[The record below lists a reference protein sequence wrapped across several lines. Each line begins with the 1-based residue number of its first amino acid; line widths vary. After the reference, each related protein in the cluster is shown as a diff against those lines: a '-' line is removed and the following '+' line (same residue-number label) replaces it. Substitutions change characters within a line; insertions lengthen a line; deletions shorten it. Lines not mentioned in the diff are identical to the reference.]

1 MKQSQIKQLTIIVLT
16 LLSVTVYALPKGVNM
31 NHSGEFNTL
40 LTINPTERYLSLP
53 IEEAAPEAFIRVI
66 IDGVQVTT
74 FNARLAADS
83 IDYVVPFDMQPYMGK
98 QIILDIHFP
107 LYHYNKKHP
116 YNKTAIRPDRRKFI
130 CWKEMQTSDRFVVH
144 NREQWRS
151 KYHHTPLYG
160 WMNDP
165 NGMFYDAL
173 SGLWHLYYQFNPYGS
188 RWGNMNWG
196 HSISADL
203 RHWTEHDVAI
213 APDALGTIFSGSCV
227 IDKRGDAGFG
237 KNAIIAFYTG
247 ADQSQKQ
254 SMAYSVD
261 GGKTFVKYDGNPVLT
276 DTTPD
281 FRDPK
286 VWREKDGTFR
296 CVVGACTADRDKKG
310 RILYF
315 RSNDGLKWEFVSILA
330 ENDGT
335 LGAMWECP
343 DFFELDGKYILMVNP
358 QDVLQNDQFNC
369 GNVSVAMVGTFDP
382 ETGKF
387 TKEHAQLV
395 DHGIDFYATQ
405 TLLSSDGR
413 RIMTAWMQNWDSTT
427 YTFRSLR
434 WFGQCII
441 PRELSVKDGMLI
453 QTPVREIEQIRKNR
467 VVYENVPVNGKLTLD
482 GVSGRTIDMTVR
494 IRPESP
500 GSYRKFELRI
510 REDEE
515 HYASLVYR
523 PAENTLRFDR
533 SNSGTRRATTH
544 TKKCTLPDRNG
555 ELKLRIILD
564 RYSCEV
570 FINDGEKVMS
580 NMIFT
585 SPKAEGVSFINL
597 TGSVFI
603 DVEKYDLELD

>member
-1 MKQSQIKQLTIIVLT
+1 MKQNLIKQLTIIVLT
-16 LLSVTVYALPKGVNM
+16 LLSVTVYALPKGITM

-151 KYHHTPLYG
+151 TYHHTPFYG

-203 RHWTEHDVAI
+203 RHWTEQDVAI

-286 VWREKDGTFR
+286 VIWNT
-296 CVVGACTADRDKKG
+296 KKG
-310 RILYF
+310 CWTMVLACQQEMRFY
-315 RSNDGLKWEFVSILA
+315 SSQDLKTWHYDSRFGEGYGNHSGV
-330 ENDGT
+330 
-335 LGAMWECP
+335 WECP
-343 DFFELDGKYILMVNP
+343 DLFELTIEGTNEKKWVLLCNINPGGPFGGSATQYFVGDFDGTTFTCVDGKEEQKWLDY
-358 QDVLQNDQFNC
+358 
-369 GNVSVAMVGTFDP
+369 
-382 ETGKF
+382 GK
-387 TKEHAQLV
+387 
-395 DHGIDFYATQ
+395 DHYATVTWHNAPQ
-405 TLLSSDGR
+405 GR
-413 RIMTAWMQNWDSTT
+413 VVALGWMSNWQYANEVPTKQ
-427 YTFRSLR
+427 FRSQNTIARDLGLYRDDKGELR
-434 WFGQCII
+434 
-441 PRELSVKDGMLI
+441 VA
-453 QTPVREIEQIRKNR
+453 VRPSSESLAAK
-467 VVYENVPVNGKLTLD
+467 GKLTDKLNPTAVVEIEVPAAKKNTVITLSNDRGEQVTMTYNFKKQTFSMDRRKSGKTSFSKDFPAVTVVPLFVTRDTYRLTLFIDNCSVEAFD
-482 GVSGRTIDMTVR
+482 GNGAWSMTNLVFPNKPYNNISVSN
-494 IRPESP
+494 
-500 GSYRKFELRI
+500 GSYKIYEI
-510 REDEE
+510 R
-515 HYASLVYR
+515 
-523 PAENTLRFDR
+523 
-533 SNSGTRRATTH
+533 
-544 TKKCTLPDRNG
+544 
-555 ELKLRIILD
+555 
-564 RYSCEV
+564 
-570 FINDGEKVMS
+570 
-580 NMIFT
+580 
-585 SPKAEGVSFINL
+585 
-597 TGSVFI
+597 
-603 DVEKYDLELD
+603 